1 MALGIGT
8 RLAAKLLACA
18 GAAAALTLW
27 TNQPATAVDNPAPQ
41 TNLYW
46 GEVHLH
52 TNFSL
57 DAYATANTTV
67 TPEMAYRYARGIPIV
82 QPGIDRKIQIRR
94 PLDFMAVT
102 DHAEFLALQL
112 YLDRLDPRLLSTP
125 WGRKVLEAHIG
136 GSNVMQAT
144 GGALADMTPERREM
158 LSQIF
163 SSDIRASAWGEVV
176 DAAERNYIPGT
187 FTTLVGW
194 EWTSMLMPQG
204 LNLHRVV
211 LTDADGT
218 SGKNFI
224 PYANSDS
231 LRPEDLW
238 DFMARTK
245 ASTGVDLIA
254 IPHNSNISGGKM
266 FDIVDSDGSPI
277 SAAYARMRASW
288 EPLVEV
294 TQAKGTS
301 EVHPELAPNDELA
314 EFEIRRKLLIGTPIP
329 ADRADYVRSALL
341 RGLEFQHS
349 LGVNPY
355 KFGLIGSTDS
365 HTGLSQVQESEF
377 TGKLVADMA
386 LSAHAKKQGRPI
398 FPAWEMSASG
408 RVAAWAPENSRASI
422 FAAFKRKEVYATTGT
437 RIQLRFFGGFNFA
450 AADAD
455 ARDIA
460 AVGYGKGIPM
470 GGDLS
475 YAPAGKAPNFLVHAA
490 RDPLSGNLDR
500 IQVVKGWVDGRG
512 RSHEKIYDVAWSGE
526 RTIGRDG
533 KLPSVGNTVDLATGL
548 YTNTIGAMQLSAVWS
563 DPDFDPRQAAFYYV
577 RVLEIPTPRHSLFDA
592 LALGIDV
599 AETGYPATIQERAYS
614 SPIWYTPAN

>member
-1 MALGIGT
+1 MAQGIG
-8 RLAAKLLACA
+8 RRLLACA
-18 GAAAALTLW
+18 GAAAALLASAG
-27 TNQPATAVDNPAPQ
+27 QQASAVEKEVPQ
-41 TNLYW
+41 TNLFW

-52 TNFSL
+52 TNYSL
-57 DAYATANTTV
+57 DAYATANTSV

-102 DHAEFLALQL
+102 DHAEFMALQI

-125 WGRKVLEAHIG
+125 WGRKTLEAHLRPG
-136 GSNVMQAT
+136 GNVMQAT

-163 SSDIRASAWGEVV
+163 SDDLRASSWGEEV
-176 DAAERNYIPGT
+176 DAAQRNYVPGT
-187 FTTLVGW
+187 FTTLIGW

-218 SGKNFI
+218 SGKSFI

-238 DFMARTK
+238 DFMAKTKSRT
-245 ASTGVDLIA
+245 GIDLLA

-266 FDIVDSDGSPI
+266 FDIVDSDGNPI
-277 SAAYARMRASW
+277 SAAYARTRAAW

-329 ADRADYVRSALL
+329 ADKADYARSALL
-341 RGLEFQHS
+341 RGLEYQRQ

-365 HTGLSQVQESEF
+365 HTGLTQVQESDF
-377 TGKLVADMA
+377 TGKLVNDIA
-386 LSAHAKKQGRPI
+386 LSDHAKAQGRPI
-398 FPAWEMSASG
+398 FPAWEMGASG
-408 RVAAWAPENSRASI
+408 RVAAWAPENTRQAI
-422 FAAFKRKEVYATTGT
+422 FAAFKRKEVYATTGP
-437 RIQLRFFGGFNFA
+437 RIQLRVFGGFNFA

-460 AVGYGKGIPM
+460 AIGYGKGIPM
-470 GGDLS
+470 GGDLTL
-475 YAPAGKAPNFLVHAA
+475 APAGKAPGLLIHAA

-500 IQVVKGWVDGRG
+500 IQVVKGWVDRNGK
-512 RSHEKIYDVAWSGE
+512 SHEKIFDVAWSGS
-526 RTIGRDG
+526 RKPGRDG
-533 KLPSVGNTVDLATGL
+533 KLPAVGNTVDLATGL
-548 YTNTIGAMQLSAVWS
+548 YTNTIGAVQLSAVWT
-563 DPDFDPRQAAFYYV
+563 DPDFDRRQEAFYYV

-592 LALGIDV
+592 LALGIEV
-599 AETGYPATIQERAYS
+599 EKTGQPATIQERAYS
-614 SPIWYTPAN
+614 SPIWYTPG